1 MTSHL
6 IALQNRLADEQGFL
20 ALAKTA
26 SERALRQAWIAQI
39 EREIAAE
46 KTFLGMEEVE
56 CDMSDDELLAA
67 LAA

>member
-20 ALAKTA
+20 AIEKTA
-26 SERALRQAWIAQI
+26 AGRDLRTVWIAQI

-46 KTFLGMEEVE
+46 KAFLGMEDVA
-56 CDMSDDELLAA
+56 CDMSDEDILAA